1 MRPLLYAG
9 AQNTALSE
17 HELSALQ
24 VPAQEREQVIAFVA
38 EIDMLAQ
45 AQKVIDAVL
54 ASLSVQF
61 DLKG

>member
-1 MRPLLYAG
+1 M
-9 AQNTALSE
+9 S
-17 HELSALQ
+17 LSALQ
-24 VPAQEREQVIAFVA
+24 VPVQEREQVIAFVA

-45 AQKVIDAVL
+45 ARKVIEAVL

>member
-1 MRPLLYAG
+1 
-9 AQNTALSE
+9 
-17 HELSALQ
+17 
-24 VPAQEREQVIAFVA
+24 VA

-45 AQKVIDAVL
+45 ARKVVDAVL